1 MTSAPR
7 STRWLY
13 LLALF
18 QLVAGPL
25 VLVTVMTFCKV
36 TVREAPSQGL
46 VKAMSAALQSDEVQ
60 ALVQVTSNAQTEDSK
75 SSLPVKK
82 FKAGEKKFIGIAW
95 ESMPT
100 VMVDATKTSSSSAWL
115 KTWSP
120 AWPQAPPG
128 TPPRAV

>member
-1 MTSAPR
+1 
-7 STRWLY
+7 
-13 LLALF
+13 
-18 QLVAGPL
+18 
-25 VLVTVMTFCKV
+25 
-36 TVREAPSQGL
+36 VREAPSQGL